1 MLLSKL
7 ELYTVLDKMD
17 VIYLDLLQKLN
28 FSNKKLL

>member
-17 VIYLDLLQKLN
+17 VIHLDLLQKLN